1 MNIKVATF
9 ALLGLSAL
17 LLAVLLV
24 PSGAPQQSSP
34 APGPGKSGQTSAGDA
49 HGGLLEVHEVAGS
62 TKNAAARAKQEP
74 SDADLPPGGESRRQ
88 RELRLAEM
96 AARLAA
102 LPPDQALA
110 RIGEL
115 PDEESRDLAM
125 LQLLSEWSG
134 ASTLDIIRRGNVWRF
149 GAGGALAV
157 YLLESGEMTPEQA
170 AAMVRQHTDGNR
182 RGELYSRIGAQLAA
196 TDPAAAL
203 AMGDD
208 LQGWTRR
215 RFLSDLAGEWSANS
229 PEEAKRWI
237 ASVADAGTRDAL
249 LAGLFESEARRD
261 PASAAASLA
270 ALPVADEAAR
280 ASAASRIAS
289 EWASKDTLAAMQWAG
304 SLADPLQRGAA
315 EQGIRRAAPVGIGAM
330 LTRGEDGLPSVGNIV
345 PGSPAGTSGALQK
358 GDTILAVTDANGAWV
373 QAGKVSQ
380 RELIEMVRGEPNTQV
395 SLQVRSPGSS
405 AAKVVTFGRQQL
417 IFRPQ

>member
-1 MNIKVATF
+1 MSIKVATF

-17 LLAVLLV
+17 LLAILLV

-62 TKNAAARAKQEP
+62 TKNAAAPAKQEP

-237 ASVADAGTRDAL
+237 ASVADAGT
-249 LAGLFESEARRD
+249 
-261 PASAAASLA
+261 
-270 ALPVADEAAR
+270 
-280 ASAASRIAS
+280 
-289 EWASKDTLAAMQWAG
+289 
-304 SLADPLQRGAA
+304 
-315 EQGIRRAAPVGIGAM
+315 
-330 LTRGEDGLPSVGNIV
+330 
-345 PGSPAGTSGALQK
+345 
-358 GDTILAVTDANGAWV
+358 
-373 QAGKVSQ
+373 
-380 RELIEMVRGEPNTQV
+380 
-395 SLQVRSPGSS
+395 
-405 AAKVVTFGRQQL
+405 
-417 IFRPQ
+417 